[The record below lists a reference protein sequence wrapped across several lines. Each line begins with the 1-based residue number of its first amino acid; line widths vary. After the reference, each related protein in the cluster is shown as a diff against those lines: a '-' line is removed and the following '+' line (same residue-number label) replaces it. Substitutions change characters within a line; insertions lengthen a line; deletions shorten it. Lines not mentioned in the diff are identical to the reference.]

1 MEMSG
6 SSPETYARLHATY
19 RGVLGIEVG
28 IFVAVDHLRRAARLT
43 ADEEETYFD
52 IDDWFREA
60 LPNPPFYADGNS
72 AGAVTW
78 FKKSAASEMLGRLHP
93 LQQILDKYQVEHV
106 TAESNDPGTVVY
118 EDAFQVG
125 VIPYARSE
133 PTPMPAGVVLGPTT
147 AGSKRHLGKN
157 ARGTAKVEGV
167 DTERTS

>member
-1 MEMSG
+1 MEMSW
-6 SSPETYARLHATY
+6 SSGESYVRLHVTY

-60 LPNPPFYADGNS
+60 LPNPSFYADGNS

-78 FKKSAASEMLGRLHP
+78 FKKSVASEMLGRLQP
-93 LQQILDKYQVEHV
+93 LLRILDKYQVEHV
-106 TAESNDPGTVVY
+106 AAESNDPGTVVY
-118 EDAFQVG
+118 GDALQVG
-125 VIPYARSE
+125 VIPYGRSE

-157 ARGTAKVEGV
+157 ARGSSRGRGSTPSE
-167 DTERTS
+167 